1 MKVLSK
7 EQPWNILKKKK
18 TTVTITLQPPRTIPT
33 PPQNHP
39 TTPQLPPGHHLNMVK
54 HTRPQRTPPAKPQAP
69 TKHNDAQRRHLCS
82 LPKGRRIEVACVKLQ
97 KSRARTSSDLNEKQS
112 YLSASINNNAAK
124 IQNQQKYVK
133 PQHETE
139 KPQAWR
145 NNDNFNYNKNPQP
158 IP

>member
-1 MKVLSK
+1 MKDLQTPGK
-7 EQPWNILKKKK
+7 PH
-18 TTVTITLQPPRTIPT
+18 TTGTRHE
-33 PPQNHP
+33 NCHNDP
-39 TTPQLPPGHHLNMVK
+39 TTPQNNLNTPQTQSTTPQLTPGHHLNIVN
-54 HTRPQRTPPAKPQAP
+54 HVLPNRTPPANPQTP

-112 YLSASINNNAAK
+112 YFPASINNNAAK

-139 KPQAWR
+139 KPQA
-145 NNDNFNYNKNPQP
+145 
-158 IP
+158 